1 MLLTFYG
8 DMSLVKLFKTDGDQK
23 TITLT
28 DGSYSTILLDSHSL
42 LRQWQIGSSFHTE
55 LLRGQ
60 AAFTMR
66 PSSTRQFYVRAGEVD
81 IHDIGT
87 MFSVSL
93 DEDEILID
101 VEDGLIQ
108 LTTQHGI
115 TKLLS
120 QYQHASIR
128 RAVSTETLS
137 PVEMER
143 RLSWRH
149 NTLALQG
156 ETVGTI
162 ADNLNRH
169 RQTQIEIA
177 DRSIVN
183 LVIGGL
189 IRTDD
194 DPLQFAEIVTKL
206 HPEVLVMRCTNAA
219 GNALLRLQYSHS
231 GPVSPS
237 LPQKC
242 VLDNP
247 PKRK

>member
-1 MLLTFYG
+1 V
-8 DMSLVKLFKTDGDQK
+8 S
-23 TITLT
+23 
-28 DGSYSTILLDSHSL
+28 
-42 LRQWQIGSSFHTE
+42 
-55 LLRGQ
+55 
-60 AAFTMR
+60 
-66 PSSTRQFYVRAGEVD
+66 
-81 IHDIGT
+81 DIGT
-87 MFSVSL
+87 IFSVSL
-93 DEDEILID
+93 DEDVIFID

-108 LTTQHGI
+108 LTTKHGI
-115 TKLLS
+115 TKLLR

-128 RAVSTETLS
+128 RAVSTETSS

-162 ADNLNRH
+162 ADNLNHH

-177 DRSIVN
+177 DRSIAN

-206 HPEVLVMRCTNAA
+206 HPEVFVMQCTNAA

-231 GPVSPS
+231 RPVSPS
-237 LPQKC
+237 LPQRC